1 MEYISEIILCLLAVA
16 AIPMSLTK
24 RPLKMWQ
31 RLLPV
36 ESLIVFGA
44 VFFLITRN
52 KSGLYAALMGVVCLL
67 FVVFHPKKQAN
78 ENENETLRYETS
90 LRDYE
95 NET

>member
-24 RPLKMWQ
+24 RPLKLWQ

-67 FVVFHPKKQAN
+67 FVVFHPKKDNKGNVDEIQD
-78 ENENETLRYETS
+78 ENVR
-90 LRDYE
+90 
-95 NET
+95 